1 MDAPT
6 EPPNAG
12 TQKAW
17 TGADSAFLVLIALV
31 LVMVTALGVLAY
43 RQAQKTEGTKR
54 NGEQWAAWLT
64 QESAKRFE
72 PGYALTAC
80 AGGTKAAAAVA
91 PEAPANAEAAP
102 ENADATPENAA
113 ATPTA
118 PSTASTPTPPK
129 ANTWGEC
136 LAFLST
142 QTEFKDMR
150 NPFTGKPPVFI
161 PACNP
166 ADHGHIGSI
175 VFDKITANPPGSAV
189 ASVTSQLL
197 ETDSIGEKV
206 QIKIAVCDKGSYA
219 IKIAE
224 LEF

>member
-1 MDAPT
+1 MDQLT
-6 EPPNAG
+6 EPSNAA
-12 TQKAW
+12 TPKAW
-17 TGADSAFLVLIALV
+17 TRGDAAFLVFIAFV
-31 LVMVTALGVLAY
+31 LVAVTALGVLAH
-43 RQAQKTEGTKR
+43 REALKTEGTKR

-72 PGYALTAC
+72 PGYALAAC

-102 ENADATPENAA
+102 DNAPATPA
-113 ATPTA
+113 A
-118 PSTASTPTPPK
+118 PSTASAPTPPK

-150 NPFTGKPPVFI
+150 NPFTGKAPVFI

-175 VFDKITANPPGSAV
+175 VFDKVTANPPGSAV

-206 QIKIAVCDKGSYA
+206 QLKIAVCDKGSYA
-219 IKIAE
+219 IKVAE

>member
-1 MDAPT
+1 MDKLT
-6 EPPNAG
+6 DPPNAA
-12 TQKAW
+12 TPKAW
-17 TGADSAFLVLIALV
+17 TGGDAAFLVFIAFV
-31 LVMVTALGVLAY
+31 LVAVTALGVLAH
-43 RQAQKTEGTKR
+43 REALKTEGTKR

-72 PGYALTAC
+72 PGYALAAC
-80 AGGTKAAAAVA
+80 AGGTKAAAAVTA
-91 PEAPANAEAAP
+91 EAPP
-102 ENADATPENAA
+102 NADAAPDTAA
-113 ATPTA
+113 AAPTA
-118 PSTASTPTPPK
+118 PSTASAPTPPK

-175 VFDKITANPPGSAV
+175 VFDKITANPQGSAI
-189 ASVTSQLL
+189 ATVTSQLL

-206 QIKIAVCDKGSYA
+206 QLKIAVCDKGSYA
-219 IKIAE
+219 IKVAE